1 MKFVTFIRSD
11 SFLKIIAQLT
21 YYYYIDIIQIRNGS
35 VIAMR
40 KKKNKLPL
48 YNNEMII
55 ILNDLNEFRNKILQQ
70 IGDNYDI
77 K

>member
-1 MKFVTFIRSD
+1 
-11 SFLKIIAQLT
+11 
-21 YYYYIDIIQIRNGS
+21 
-35 VIAMR
+35 MR